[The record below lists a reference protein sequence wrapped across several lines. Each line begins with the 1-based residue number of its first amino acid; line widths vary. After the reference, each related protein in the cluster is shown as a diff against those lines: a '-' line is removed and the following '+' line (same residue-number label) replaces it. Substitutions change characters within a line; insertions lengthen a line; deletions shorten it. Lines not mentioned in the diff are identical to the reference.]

1 MSCGRIGLC
10 VDSSVSNSGSCT
22 CSSGFRNDPNLKG
35 CTPASFTL
43 ADGGCDAMNNGGN
56 NASSNLNSSEI
67 SYVKLDNGIDYF
79 ANKFVSP
86 IAVGMS
92 STLACETLCTN
103 NCSCLG
109 FFYANSS
116 GSCYLIKNQIG
127 SVTTS
132 SANGNDRVGYIKA
145 IGGATNGSGND
156 GDDDDQG
163 SNNFPIAA
171 LVLLPSAGF
180 FLLVLLLVLVFIK
193 RRRSVITK
201 KKSIKLGRPNSN
213 SSSDL
218 DAFSIPGLPVRFDF
232 DELEG
237 ATENFGSQI
246 GSGGF
251 GSVYKGT
258 LADKSVVAVKKIN
271 NLGNQ
276 GKKEFC
282 TEIAIIGKIHHVNLV
297 RLRGFCAEGSQ
308 RLLVYEY
315 MNRGSLDRTL
325 FGAGPAIEWQERV
338 DIALGTARG
347 LAYLHSGCENKI
359 IHCDIKPENILLH
372 DHFHVKISDF
382 GLSKLLSPEQ
392 SSHFT
397 TMRGTRGYL
406 APEWLTSSAISDKT
420 DVYSYGMVLLEL
432 VSGRKN
438 CSMRTQS
445 HSTDGE
451 TTTMSSSSSIPVYF
465 PLLALDMHEQGRY
478 VELAD
483 PRLEGRVTNEAVE
496 KLVRIALC
504 CVHED
509 PNLRPTMVNV
519 VSMLEGTIPLGK
531 PRGESLNFLR
541 FYGRRFNESSVLGGS
556 NGDNRFMGFS
566 QVIINASHTSTT
578 SGSGASYSY
587 ISSQQISGP
596 R

>member
-1 MSCGRIGLC
+1 M
-10 VDSSVSNSGSCT
+10 SSV
-22 CSSGFRNDPNLKG
+22 
-35 CTPASFTL
+35 
-43 ADGGCDAMNNGGN
+43 
-56 NASSNLNSSEI
+56 
-67 SYVKLDNGIDYF
+67 
-79 ANKFVSP
+79 
-86 IAVGMS
+86 
-92 STLACETLCTN
+92 LACETLCTS

-116 GSCYLIKNQIG
+116 GSCYLIKNRIG

-132 SANGNDRVGYIKA
+132 SGNGNDRVGYIKA
-145 IGGATNGSGND
+145 IGGATNA
-156 GDDDDQG
+156 DDDDQG

-180 FLLVLLLVLVFIK
+180 FLLILLLVLVFIK
-193 RRRSVITK
+193 RRRSVTK

-251 GSVYKGT
+251 GCVYKGT

-297 RLRGFCAEGSQ
+297 RLRGFCAEGRQ

-338 DIALGTARG
+338 DIAIGTARG

-445 HSTDGE
+445 HSTDDE

-566 QVIINASHTSTT
+566 QVIINASQTSTT
-578 SGSGASYSY
+578 SGSAASYSY